1 MRAVPSIFAAD
12 KLAANETQ
20 YETVDPDTIGYIRGC
35 LSILINVFGKLHQE
49 HLTQFDQ
56 KVSEGL
62 TQKDLSY
69 YKYLVSRQI
78 TEIGD
83 QFRELEAYFKAT

>member
-1 MRAVPSIFAAD
+1 MRAVPSIFAAE
-12 KLAANETQ
+12 KRAANETQ
-20 YETVDPDTIGYIRGC
+20 FDVVDPDTIGYIRAC
-35 LSILINVFGKLHQE
+35 LTILINVFGKIHQA
-49 HLTQFDQ
+49 HLTEFDK

-69 YKYLVSRQI
+69 YKYLISRQI

-83 QFRELEAYFKAT
+83 NFRELEAYFKAT